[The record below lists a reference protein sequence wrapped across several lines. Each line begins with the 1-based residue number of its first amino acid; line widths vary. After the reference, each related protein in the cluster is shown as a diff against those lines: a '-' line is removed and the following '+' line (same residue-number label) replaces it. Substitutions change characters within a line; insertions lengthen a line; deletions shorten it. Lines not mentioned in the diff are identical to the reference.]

1 MSDRH
6 RPLMALILGALG
18 IAFAPMFTRDIQTFG
33 GVDPTAAAFW
43 RVALAAP
50 LLFMLMFL
58 LGVSTRG
65 DKTTRLSGRD
75 WLLLS
80 VPGLLFC
87 GDLISWHW
95 AFEYTS
101 QANATLLAN
110 VSVLLVGLASWL
122 WLKERFGRL
131 FIVGGVTALVG
142 LAILLRVDFDIGAAT
157 GKPVTFGDGLALVT
171 ALFYGGYL
179 LSVKILRG
187 RYTTLQVMAVSSL
200 ACALAT
206 LPFALASTRQFFP
219 TTAAG
224 WASALGLGWI
234 AHCVGQ
240 GLIAHALARL
250 PANFSVVVLLGQ
262 PMLVAVIEWL
272 RFDRLLT
279 PMQMV
284 GSGVI
289 LTGIVLARFGSRVD

>member
-1 MSDRH
+1 VSATH
-6 RPLMALILGALG
+6 RPLIALFLGALG
-18 IAFAPMFTRDIQTFG
+18 IAFAPMFTRDIQDFG
-33 GVDPTAAAFW
+33 GVDPTVAAFW

-50 LLFMLMFL
+50 LLFLLMFL
-58 LGVSTRG
+58 LRSRRPTA
-65 DKTTRLSGRD
+65 RLSKRD
-75 WLLLS
+75 WLLLA
-80 VPGLLFC
+80 VPGLFFC

-95 AFEYTS
+95 SFEYTS

-110 VSVLLVGLASWL
+110 VAVIVVTLASWL

-131 FIVGGVTALVG
+131 FILGGITALVG
-142 LAILLRVDFDIGAAT
+142 LAILLRVDFHIGAQT
-157 GKPVTFGDGLALVT
+157 GRPVTFGDGLALVT

-179 LSVKILRG
+179 LSVKILRA

-200 ACALAT
+200 ACAVVT
-206 LPFALASTRQFFP
+206 LPFALASKQQFFP

-240 GLIAHALARL
+240 GFIAYALARL
-250 PANFSVVVLLGQ
+250 PANFSVVALLGQ
-262 PMLVAVIEWL
+262 PMLVAVIEWI
-272 RFDRLLT
+272 RYDKLLT

-284 GSGVI
+284 GGGVI
-289 LTGIVLARFGSRVD
+289 LTGIVLARVGSRVD